1 METYNIFENI
11 NNKYYGDFAKGDN
24 MNNRI
29 QIARDFANS
38 INSKYI
44 KRIILFGS
52 VARGEDNEDS
62 DIDILIV
69 SDFGDIIEPL
79 IADEVFKIVLDKEEF
94 ISAHV
99 MPESKLNR
107 LKSFTFLNNIER
119 EGIILG

>member
-119 EGIILG
+119 EGLILG

>member
-69 SDFGDIIEPL
+69 SDFGDNIEPL